1 MEPLMHLARCE
12 ANYKICVLCQNTTDE
27 TLTTSSET
35 SLKSLIC
42 AAEKRKE
49 LHDEKNAHKIER
61 ILAAPVTPQEE
72 VRLLYHRTCY
82 QDFTNKSKVDRLVKQ
97 NKATNS
103 REDAPTPV
111 RILRSDPSARTDK
124 NLCIFCQTPGDA
136 KNIRKAATF
145 ALCEK
150 IKKVS
155 EYNYDIRRRVACGLD
170 AVASDVMYHTYCL
183 RREERK
189 CEAGAGGTPKPL
201 VNLAFDK
208 ICYELRV
215 AADKSQ
221 VLRIS
226 AVFQRYTT
234 LCAGIGEQVPAQYL
248 SRMSTFKCDL
258 EKRLKDVFE
267 FYHPMDRENSERKTL
282 LIPPKFS
289 HTLTVKSAYGD
300 HECTMPPYT
309 PPENSDFNA
318 IVHTAL
324 RLRSTLE
331 NVKGHIGANVEKSDA
346 LSLIPQDLHLFL
358 SIMLGGVVIPA
369 NLKQE
374 PGRTS
379 LALLHLTADN
389 VDIQLDTLDGK
400 KSFHGTQLVAFQR
413 GARPLEEVLSS
424 ITLSRLKSVKIP
436 EAIQTVA
443 KTNVKLNTIEPK
455 IQEVKEEWY
464 ETSEISESRQGAK
477 VQDLTYLFHRQY
489 SNDRQGWTAYYKATS
504 FNNTDI
510 TSSGYL
516 PMILDPAHEFH
527 TLHTVLQ
534 RAISLADH
542 LDQKFVI
549 VTSDQQ
555 VYCRLLEL
563 KWSSEH
569 YRERI
574 ILRMGGL
581 HLSLNFLKAIGKHM
595 SGSGLE
601 ELWVESGVAA
611 ETMAS
616 KVMEGKVYSKGMRLM
631 KLTLQALWR
640 IILPL
645 FQQHLLEVDPD
656 LADKLTRS
664 VCDIICLEE
673 VLQENNIYLKINEW
687 VKSTENVELQ
697 FWMTYVEM
705 AHILLEF
712 TRSMRDGKWDLYL
725 SSLSQML
732 PYLARYD
739 HHNYLKSLSVYI
751 AEMHA
756 LPSEV
761 EAAFRQGDFFSTP
774 VA

>member
-1 MEPLMHLARCE
+1 M
-12 ANYKICVLCQNTTDE
+12 VCQAAGPS
-27 TLTTSSET
+27 TSNSQQPDYTPAPQIQQQQPKHHVVEVND
-35 SLKSLIC
+35 
-42 AAEKRKE
+42 AESQTE
-49 LHDEKNAHKIER
+49 NAMIVIAER
-61 ILAAPVTPQEE
+61 IATALEKVASALGGQLPPAPAHAAPPAPAHAATPAPAHAAPSAPAHAAPSAPAHAAPSAPSHAAPPAPAHAAQAAQPLSGAAQAGEE
-72 VRLLYHRTCY
+72 S
-82 QDFTNKSKVDRLVKQ
+82 QDTYDPYVPIDDS
-97 NKATNS
+97 
-103 REDAPTPV
+103 EDDV
-111 RILRSDPSARTDK
+111 DPSTRCGVCRAG
-124 NLCIFCQTPGDA
+124 LGETPGDA

-221 VLRIS
+221 VLRLS
-226 AVFQRYTT
+226 GVFQRCTT

-267 FYHPMDRENSERKTL
+267 FYHPMDRENSERETL
-282 LIPPKFS
+282 LIPQKFS

-309 PPENSDFNA
+309 PPENSNFNA

-358 SIMLGGVVIPA
+358 SIMLGGTDGLQQIENQRDENDNAIKTDTVTSLKDFKILSLAQDIIFIAGGGRKLTPKHIGLGITLHKETRNKSLVQLFNRAGHCISYDQVLQFDTALAEKTLETVDTASGVVIPA

-413 GARPLEEVLSS
+413 GARPLDEVLSS
-424 ITLSRLKSVKIP
+424 ITLSRRKSVKIP

-455 IQEVKEEWY
+455 LQEVKEEWY

-489 SNDRQGWTAYYKATS
+489 SNDRQGWTAYT
-504 FNNTDI
+504 
-510 TSSGYL
+510 
-516 PMILDPAHEFH
+516 
-527 TLHTVLQ
+527 
-534 RAISLADH
+534 
-542 LDQKFVI
+542 
-549 VTSDQQ
+549 
-555 VYCRLLEL
+555 
-563 KWSSEH
+563 
-569 YRERI
+569 
-574 ILRMGGL
+574 
-581 HLSLNFLKAIGKHM
+581 
-595 SGSGLE
+595 
-601 ELWVESGVAA
+601 GV
-611 ETMAS
+611 
-616 KVMEGKVYSKGMRLM
+616 
-631 KLTLQALWR
+631 Q
-640 IILPL
+640 
-645 FQQHLLEVDPD
+645 
-656 LADKLTRS
+656 
-664 VCDIICLEE
+664 
-673 VLQENNIYLKINEW
+673 N
-687 VKSTENVELQ
+687 
-697 FWMTYVEM
+697 
-705 AHILLEF
+705 
-712 TRSMRDGKWDLYL
+712 
-725 SSLSQML
+725 
-732 PYLARYD
+732 
-739 HHNYLKSLSVYI
+739 
-751 AEMHA
+751 
-756 LPSEV
+756 
-761 EAAFRQGDFFSTP
+761 
-774 VA
+774 